1 MKKGSLLTYFKGN
14 KVKTYDVS
22 KLKNPSFLKP
32 KSYSRQLTPPMS
44 SFVRFKT
51 LSLKVADE
59 IASKAIHTAQVNGFN
74 PIAVC
79 VMDSTGFPIVT
90 KRMDFC
96 PPRVFSSMAEH
107 KANTS
112 ISLQTSTRAY
122 GEKYLSAKSTPDQFM
137 RLGSQ
142 IASQKGQVIAFP
154 GGIVIRCVEEGS
166 ILGSVGVSGASGN
179 EDEYCALEGVR
190 LSSIANEV
198 VTEPTEHSCTTIMV
212 HR

>member
-1 MKKGSLLTYFKGN
+1 MT
-14 KVKTYDVS
+14 
-22 KLKNPSFLKP
+22 
-32 KSYSRQLTPPMS
+32 

-59 IASKAIHTAQVNGFN
+59 IASQAIHTAQVNGFN

-190 LSSIANEV
+190 LSSIASEV
-198 VTEPTEHSCTTIMV
+198 VTEPTEHSCTTIKAPA
-212 HR
+212 